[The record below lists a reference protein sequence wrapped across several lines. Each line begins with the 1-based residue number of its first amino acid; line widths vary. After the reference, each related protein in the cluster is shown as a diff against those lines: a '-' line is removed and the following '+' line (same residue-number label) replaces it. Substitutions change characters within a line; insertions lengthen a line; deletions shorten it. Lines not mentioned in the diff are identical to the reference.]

1 MKRVGIPSNTEGRTL
16 WMDDDLGDTYKVVW
30 RIPEV
35 GERYFRSGQNHVA
48 TLRQP
53 ANSCRWV
60 VLESLNGNN
69 HGTSARAGRFTVQ
82 DGVRK
87 VNLASRSWL

>member
-1 MKRVGIPSNTEGRTL
+1 MGNIVGDTMWRKDDRGIPHR
-16 WMDDDLGDTYKVVW
+16 VIW
-30 RIPEV
+30 RVPEV
-35 GERYFRSGQNHVA
+35 GERYFRSGQDHVA

-69 HGTSARAGRFTVQ
+69 HGTSVEAGRFTVQ

-87 VNLASRSWL
+87 VNLTSRSWL

>member
-1 MKRVGIPSNTEGRTL
+1 MSSSVEGAARWL
-16 WMDDDLGDTYKVVW
+16 EDDRGDTYKVVW
-30 RIPEV
+30 RVPQV
-35 GERYFRSGQNHVA
+35 GELYFRKGQDHVA

-60 VLESLNGNN
+60 VLESLNENK
-69 HGTSARAGRFTVQ
+69 SARPDQSGRFTVQ

-87 VNLASRSWL
+87 VRLNSRSWL

>member
-1 MKRVGIPSNTEGRTL
+1 MHDETNVSPRWIVDDMGVTQRVE
-16 WMDDDLGDTYKVVW
+16 W
-30 RIPEV
+30 RIPQV
-35 GERYFRSGQNHVA
+35 GERYFRKGQDHVA

-60 VLESLNGNN
+60 VLESLNENK
-69 HGTSARAGRFTVQ
+69 SAHPDQSDRFTVQ

-87 VNLASRSWL
+87 VRLNSRSWL